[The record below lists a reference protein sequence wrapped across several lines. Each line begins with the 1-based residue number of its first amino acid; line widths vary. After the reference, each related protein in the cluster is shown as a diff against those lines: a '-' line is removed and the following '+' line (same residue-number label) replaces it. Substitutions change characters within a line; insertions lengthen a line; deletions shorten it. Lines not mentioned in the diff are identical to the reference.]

1 MKDTTKLIDELKA
14 GNRLA
19 FKKLIESYQHKVVGT
34 CYGFVKNEKDAEDI
48 AQEVFIEIFRSVST
62 FKQESEISTW
72 IYRISIN
79 KSLDHLRKQNR
90 KKRIQNLIPLLN
102 PFKDKEIPI
111 PSVDLNKQEELELTE
126 KHKILHE
133 AIQKLPENQRIAL
146 TLNKFEDLSAREIAE
161 IMETSLQSV
170 ESLIHRSKKN
180 LKEILISKYQYLT

>member
-19 FKKLIESYQHKVVGT
+19 FKSLIESYQRKVVST

-62 FKQESEISTW
+62 FKQESEIGTW

-126 KHKILHE
+126 KHRILHE

-180 LKEILISKYQYLT
+180 LKEILISKYQY